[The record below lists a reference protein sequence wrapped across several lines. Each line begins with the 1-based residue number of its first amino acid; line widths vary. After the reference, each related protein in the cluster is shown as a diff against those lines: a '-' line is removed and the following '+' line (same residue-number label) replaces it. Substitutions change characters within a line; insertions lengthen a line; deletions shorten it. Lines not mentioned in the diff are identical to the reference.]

1 MRLRGWMR
9 HDGIDREGGTPTDS
23 ERLNLGLTAPT
34 GRGAAL
40 LAGGHVGV
48 RGGVLRADFDS
59 VRLKV

>member
-1 MRLRGWMR
+1 MGSI
-9 HDGIDREGGTPTDS
+9 GTSGGTPTDS

-48 RGGVLRADFDS
+48 RGGVLRPDLDS